1 MNVIRVTPVH
11 ADDKDRRRA
20 AHIEAHG
27 LQRIVTNRKLAL
39 ITAEMSRL
47 APEPAWTVLPLLGE
61 AVLTGTTWLP
71 AFPPCAFPDI
81 GRVSIHAA
89 SEDQRAHIAEL
100 LQEIGVTFEETDN
113 GVTVAVYVGT
123 SPESGIP

>member
-1 MNVIRVTPVH
+1 MNIIRVTPLD

-27 LQRIVTNRKLAL
+27 LERSVTNRKLAL

-47 APEPAWTVLPLLGE
+47 DPEPAWTVLPLLGKE
-61 AVLTGTTWLP
+61 RMTGTTWLP

-81 GRVSIHAA
+81 RSLLIHTAN
-89 SEDQRAHIAEL
+89 EDQRAHIAAL
-100 LQEIGVTFEETDN
+100 LQEIGVAFEETDR
-113 GVTVAVYVGT
+113 GVAVIVY
-123 SPESGIP
+123 IPKTPARRT